1 MDLLDARKEK
11 LKTEIVVMERTG
23 AISITSQVWKFCSRV
38 SVFEA
43 KTKLFSLLFHFCSL
57 TYHQEAVKS

>member
-23 AISITSQVWKFCSRV
+23 AISITSQV
-38 SVFEA
+38 
-43 KTKLFSLLFHFCSL
+43 
-57 TYHQEAVKS
+57 